1 MTHTSH
7 TKPDFNTVSSLLT
20 NIKSIGANSL
30 LVTMFALFTM
40 IASMRPAQAELVD
53 LSNPEPVIQFAS
65 REASWLKPPTFD
77 RAIRHNP
84 IGRYL
89 IHCSYDEN
97 GAAIKPCDRTDLKIV
112 LSLRV
117 DKQGSIKNIKV
128 KKRKEKRV
136 LWYNYNFKLCSTLS
150 KLIKEKV
157 KEVFRKFRFEIN
169 VLGKCTAGNSS

>member
-1 MTHTSH
+1 MTHKSH
-7 TKPDFNTVSSLLT
+7 TKLAFNHIASNKTVSHFLT
-20 NIKSIGANSL
+20 NIKYISTYSL
-30 LVTMFALFTM
+30 LTTLFTFFTM
-40 IASMRPAQAELVD
+40 TASVTPAQAELVD

-128 KKRKEKRV
+128 IESSGVESIDKMTIRELYKARLKP
-136 LWYNYNFKLCSTLS
+136 F
-150 KLIKEKV
+150 LIKGQAV
-157 KEVFRKFRFEIN
+157 MGNVNVPIVF
-169 VLGKCTAGNSS
+169 TAP

>member
-30 LVTMFALFTM
+30 LVALFTFFTM
-40 IASMRPAQAELVD
+40 TASVTPAQAELVD
-53 LSNPEPVIQFAS
+53 LSNPEPVIQLS
-65 REASWLKPPTFD
+65 TRDASWLKPPIFD
-77 RAIRHNP
+77 CAIRHNP
-84 IGRYL
+84 IDRYL

-128 KKRKEKRV
+128 IESSGVESIDKMTIRELYKARLKP
-136 LWYNYNFKLCSTLS
+136 F
-150 KLIKEKV
+150 LIKGQAV
-157 KEVFRKFRFEIN
+157 MGNVNVPIVF
-169 VLGKCTAGNSS
+169 TAP

>member
-1 MTHTSH
+1 MIRKRNTKFALNHIASNKTASH
-7 TKPDFNTVSSLLT
+7 FLT
-20 NIKSIGANSL
+20 NIKSISTYGL
-30 LVTMFALFTM
+30 LTTLFALFTM
-40 IASMRPAQAELVD
+40 TASMVPAQAELVD
-53 LSNPEPVIQFAS
+53 SSSPEPIIQLS
-65 REASWLKPPTFD
+65 TQDASWLTPPKFD

-128 KKRKEKRV
+128 IESSGVESIDKMTIRELYKARLKP
-136 LWYNYNFKLCSTLS
+136 F
-150 KLIKEKV
+150 LIKGQAV
-157 KEVFRKFRFEIN
+157 VGDVNVPIVF
-169 VLGKCTAGNSS
+169 TAP

>member
-1 MTHTSH
+1 MTHKSH
-7 TKPDFNTVSSLLT
+7 TKLAFNNIASNKTASPFLT
-20 NIKSIGANSL
+20 NIKSIGIYSL
-30 LVTMFALFTM
+30 LVTFFALFTM
-40 IASMRPAQAELVD
+40 TTSMTPAQAELVD
-53 LSNPEPVIQFAS
+53 LSNPEPIIQLS
-65 REASWLKPPTFD
+65 TQDASWLRPPTFD

-128 KKRKEKRV
+128 IESSGVESIDKMTIRELYKARLKP
-136 LWYNYNFKLCSTLS
+136 F
-150 KLIKEKV
+150 LIKGQAV
-157 KEVFRKFRFEIN
+157 MGNVNVPIVF
-169 VLGKCTAGNSS
+169 TAP

>member
-7 TKPDFNTVSSLLT
+7 TQLVFNHIAYNKTASHFLT
-20 NIKSIGANSL
+20 NIKYISTYSL
-30 LVTMFALFTM
+30 LTTLFAFFTM
-40 IASMRPAQAELVD
+40 TASVTPAQAELVN
-53 LSNPEPVIQFAS
+53 LSNPEPVIQVAS

-128 KKRKEKRV
+128 IESSGVESIDKMTIRELYKARLKP
-136 LWYNYNFKLCSTLS
+136 F
-150 KLIKEKV
+150 LIKGQAV
-157 KEVFRKFRFEIN
+157 MGNVNVPIVF
-169 VLGKCTAGNSS
+169 TAP

>member
-1 MTHTSH
+1 MTRKLH
-7 TKPDFNTVSSLLT
+7 TKLAFNKDSHFFT
-20 NIKSIGANSL
+20 NIKSISAYSL

-40 IASMRPAQAELVD
+40 TASVTTAQAALVD

-89 IHCSYDEN
+89 IHCSYDVS

-117 DKQGSIKNIKV
+117 DKQGSIENIKV
-128 KKRKEKRV
+128 IESSGVERIDKMAIRELYKARFKPFLKKGKAV
-136 LWYNYNFKLCSTLS
+136 MGNVDVP
-150 KLIKEKV
+150 I
-157 KEVFRKFRFEIN
+157 VF
-169 VLGKCTAGNSS
+169 TAR